1 MRMCHFWAHL
11 SWTKCFWYKPLLL
24 LSFLCLL
31 ALFIDT
37 VQNLKKSYSGS
48 RNYEDENFW
57 TQKGPFAP
65 IYFWKI
71 NNIILIYLLAPFIVQ
86 NSKNI
91 PPAADPDYS
100 QFLGPKWPIF
110 PNEPSMGDLAF
121 YRGTWEP
128 LRNHGFF
135 ELFK

>member
-48 RNYEDENFW
+48 RVYEDENFW

-71 NNIILIYLLAPFIVQ
+71 NIILIYLLAPFIVQ

-100 QFLGPKWPIF
+100 VFGSKMAHF
-110 PNEPSMGDLAF
+110 PEWAF
-121 YRGTWEP
+121 HGGLSILQGH
-128 LRNHGFF
+128 LRTP
-135 ELFK
+135 